1 MIPLNGRDFRAVQ
14 AMYFL
19 TRALPYGKFAD
30 PDSLSFHAALQEEI
44 DLNVIVFVFFFFY
57 QLLKI

>member
-1 MIPLNGRDFRAVQ
+1 MIPLNGRDFRAAQ
-14 AMYFL
+14 AMQFP

-44 DLNVIVFVFFFFY
+44 DLNVIVFVFFLFY
-57 QLLKI
+57 QLFKI